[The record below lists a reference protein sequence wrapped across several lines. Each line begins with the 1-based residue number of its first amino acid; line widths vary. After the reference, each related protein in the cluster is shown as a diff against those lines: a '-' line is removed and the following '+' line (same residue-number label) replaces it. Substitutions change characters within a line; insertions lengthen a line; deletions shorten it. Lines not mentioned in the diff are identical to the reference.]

1 MARFLL
7 RGEIQLVF
15 LTLAFQIIAMISL
28 LRVATGIASINP
40 QNATAAIVLPTNLT
54 QPVTIPV
61 STPQFVNP
69 VGNGLSASF
78 ILALVFVGANVVV
91 ITLLAILYR
100 KKKMQWFSLI
110 VSAFLV
116 SVVTVLYFSF
126 LTGLFS
132 ILPIVAGFVGLAITI
147 YAAFKGASWLVS
159 LIALFLALELGS
171 SFPVLLQAPLNWIIP
186 LVYALFDI
194 YAVYYGRMGKLVKQV
209 TSEEQVKKQST
220 GADLTSQPRKGF
232 LRGWPEFGVLSIRL
246 RDIEIGMADIAFYTM
261 VPGIALIL
269 SSLVAFVAVTV
280 AVDVGMV
287 LSFTIFRKSEVAPGL
302 PIPILFG
309 LGALFVVKL
318 LI

>member
-1 MARFLL
+1 M
-7 RGEIQLVF
+7 VSM
-15 LTLAFQIIAMISL
+15 LTL
-28 LRVATGIASINP
+28 LRVATGIATANP
-40 QNATAAIVLPTNLT
+40 QNVTGTIAVPTNLT
-54 QPVTIPV
+54 QPVVVPI

-91 ITLLAILYR
+91 ISLLAILYR

-110 VSAFLV
+110 VSVFLV
-116 SVVTVLYFSF
+116 SVVTALYFSF

-132 ILPIVAGFVGLAITI
+132 YVPIIAGFVALGITL
-147 YAAFKGASWLVS
+147 YAAFKGASVLVS
-159 LIALFLALELGS
+159 LIALFVALELGS
-171 SFPVLLQAPLNWIIP
+171 AFPVLLQAPLNWIIP
-186 LVYALFDI
+186 LVYAVFDI

-209 TSEEQVKKQST
+209 TKGEDEKKDSVT
-220 GADLTSQPRKGF
+220 SVDLTKPPGKGL

-261 VPGIALIL
+261 VPGIALVL
-269 SSLVAFVAVTV
+269 SSLLAFAIVAV

-287 LSFTIFRKSEVAPGL
+287 LSFTVFRRSEVAPGL
-302 PIPILFG
+302 PIPILLG
-309 LGALFVVKL
+309 LGALLAVKL